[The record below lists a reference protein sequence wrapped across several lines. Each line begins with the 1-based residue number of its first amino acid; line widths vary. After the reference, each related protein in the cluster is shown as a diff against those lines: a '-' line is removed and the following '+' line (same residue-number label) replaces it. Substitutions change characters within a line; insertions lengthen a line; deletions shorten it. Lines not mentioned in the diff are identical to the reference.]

1 MNSSTQELTKKTTEE
16 LIEESLPQ
24 AMTYIDY
31 REMVAQL
38 VLEGKSTGPDQS
50 EALSGYTLLNHNR
63 MRRWDKTLRL
73 SEDIIT
79 EISKMDEKRTW
90 VVLTESW
97 CGDAAPSLPVM
108 HKMASLN
115 SNITLKV
122 LLRDENVELMN
133 RFLTN
138 GSMSIPKLI
147 VIDDTTETI
156 LGEWGPRPEQAAEM
170 VRVQKDS
177 PEGLTPEFRETLQ
190 SWYNRDKGKSIANE
204 LLASL
209 LLK

>member
-1 MNSSTQELTKKTTEE
+1 MNSSTQEILEKTTKE
-16 LIEESLPQ
+16 LLEESLPQ

-38 VLEGKSTGPDQS
+38 VLEGKSTGTDRT
-50 EALSGYTLLNHNR
+50 EALSNYTLLNHNR
-63 MRRWDKTLRL
+63 MRRWDKMLKL
-73 SEDIIT
+73 SEDTIYQV
-79 EISKMDEKRTW
+79 SKLDKKRTW
-90 VVLTESW
+90 IVLTESW

-115 SNITLKV
+115 SNITLKI
-122 LLRDENVELMN
+122 LLRDENSELMN

-147 VIDDTTETI
+147 IIDDATDTI
-156 LGEWGPRPEQAAEM
+156 LDEWGPRPKKAAEM
-170 VRVQKDS
+170 VVTQKS
-177 PEGLTPEFRETLQ
+177 KPEGLTPEFKETLQ
-190 SWYNRDKGKSIANE
+190 LWYNKDKGQSIAHE
-204 LLASL
+204 LLAAL

>member
-1 MNSSTQELTKKTTEE
+1 MNTPTQELTKKTTEE
-16 LIEESLPQ
+16 LLEESLPQ
-24 AMTYIDY
+24 AMTYVDY

-50 EALSGYTLLNHNR
+50 EALRDYTLLNHNR

-73 SEDIIT
+73 SEDTIN
-79 EISKMDEKRTW
+79 EISKIDHKRTW

-115 SNITLKV
+115 SNINLKV
-122 LLRDENVELMN
+122 LLRDENIELMN

-138 GSMSIPKLI
+138 GAMSIPKLI
-147 VIDDTTETI
+147 VIDDTTNTI
-156 LGEWGPRPEQAAEM
+156 LDEWGPRPVEAAEM
-170 VRVQKDS
+170 VKTQKNS

-190 SWYNRDKGKSIANE
+190 SWYNKDKGKSIANE
-204 LLASL
+204 LLSSL